1 MSKSKLN
8 ILFDAT
14 VLVDGYMDCHART
27 GMYFVAENLLDEMLC
42 RDDINVVLMTF
53 PSKSA
58 GLYKIKPQNA
68 TILDDESFLS
78 RIVFSLLYGIK
89 RRRREVFSLTPL
101 RKALSLIELILE
113 NGYETYYSKFIF
125 RRYKKWINSNEVV
138 YFSPTTDAPK
148 YLYHEQ
154 KVKKFIVLLD
164 AIPFKLKGYEKQRNN
179 RWICYFLN
187 KDFYYF
193 AISESTKK
201 DFCEIYPS
209 INPEHIQVIYLA
221 AKKTF
226 CPQMEEKKKELTKSK
241 YGIPLEKRYV
251 FSLCTLEPRKNLI
264 RAVKSF
270 IRFAEKNSV
279 GDMIFA
285 LGGPAWK
292 DFEKQLE
299 NDADISGLYSK
310 YVVWIGYVDDD
321 DLPVLYSNAEWFVYT
336 SQYEG
341 FGLPPLE
348 AMQCGCPVITSNNSS
363 LPEVVGDA
371 GIMIDWDSE
380 DQHIKAYEEYYF
392 DEQLRKDNAQK
403 GLQRSKSFSWR
414 KAIDEM
420 LRRMS
425 NE

>member
-1 MSKSKLN
+1 
-8 ILFDAT
+8 
-14 VLVDGYMDCHART
+14 
-27 GMYFVAENLLDEMLC
+27 
-42 RDDINVVLMTF
+42 
-53 PSKSA
+53 
-58 GLYKIKPQNA
+58 
-68 TILDDESFLS
+68 
-78 RIVFSLLYGIK
+78 
-89 RRRREVFSLTPL
+89 
-101 RKALSLIELILE
+101 
-113 NGYETYYSKFIF
+113 
-125 RRYKKWINSNEVV
+125 
-138 YFSPTTDAPK
+138 
-148 YLYHEQ
+148 
-154 KVKKFIVLLD
+154 
-164 AIPFKLKGYEKQRNN
+164 
-179 RWICYFLN
+179 
-187 KDFYYF
+187 
-193 AISESTKK
+193 
-201 DFCEIYPS
+201 
-209 INPEHIQVIYLA
+209 
-221 AKKTF
+221 
-226 CPQMEEKKKELTKSK
+226 MEEKKKELTKSK

-299 NDADISGLYSK
+299 SDADISGLYSK

-371 GIMIDWDSE
+371 GIMIDWDSD

-392 DEQLRKDNAQK
+392 DERLRKDNIRK
-403 GLQRSKSFSWR
+403 GLQRSKSFSWT
-414 KAIDEM
+414 KTIDEM
-420 LRRMS
+420 LRRMF